1 MAGSTALMTR
11 SLVIVESP
19 AKAKT
24 LEKFLGKDFRV
35 LASYGHVRDLPK
47 KGLGVDREH
56 SYEPTYE
63 VLAGKEKTLADLKR
77 ATRSSDNVYLAAD
90 PDREGEAISWH
101 LHESLK
107 GSGGKNTIF
116 KRVRF
121 NEITKKAV
129 LKAMDDAGEIDT
141 RKVDAQQARRII
153 DRLVG
158 YEVSDLLW
166 KKIWRGLS
174 AGRVQTVALR
184 IIVERETQIE
194 AFRPVE
200 YWTVDAQLEG
210 KTPPAFPARLVSFD
224 GTKLKFDG
232 SDPRLESEEAAAKV
246 RENAEQA
253 VWKIA
258 RVDTSERR
266 KNPPPPFITSQLQ
279 QGAARRL
286 GFAVRRTM
294 QVAQRLYEGRDI
306 PGRGTVGLITYMRT
320 DSTRVSNEALTAVR
334 ELIGSKY
341 GAEALPESPRFFKSR
356 RDTQDAHEAI
366 RPTYLDL
373 PPDAVASHLNTDEAK
388 VYRLI
393 WERFVASQ
401 MNPAVYDTTSAEIEA
416 GRAIYRASGSTL
428 KAAGYLAAYGVSV
441 AAPSTEEDE
450 DAEKDGAR
458 LPTLA
463 QGETLK
469 LLSLTPEKKQTQPP
483 PRFNEA
489 SLVKFL
495 EENGIGRPSTY
506 AEILRKIEQREY
518 VHKKDRRFIP
528 TALGRTV
535 IELLL
540 PYFQDFFETG
550 YTARM
555 EERLDEVEEGK
566 LSWKIAL
573 KEFDKTFTADRDRAL
588 ADMVSGKAGIPLGD
602 ARRLLSFPLVPDTPE
617 ACPKCGKKLKLR
629 MGKNGLFVACSGYP
643 SCTFTENIPDPEED
657 IVDATD
663 LENTTCEEC
672 GSPMKLRQS
681 RTGSSFLGCTAYPK
695 CRNVVNVV
703 MAGGKAEA
711 RPDEPTGETCPDCGH
726 PLVRRHGRFG
736 AYVSCS
742 NYPAC
747 RYKPPKPVRDTGVR
761 CPKDGGVIAERRG
774 RFRPFYGCVNYPN
787 CDFTL
792 SARPIPEACPQCGN
806 PYLLVRE
813 RKGGN
818 VFACDKP
825 ECGFEKPAEAIPELK
840 DVFLPPRRPVRRPPP
855 RPAPPG
861 GEREKPFRPRK
872 TRRIPRPNRASA
884 SAKPARKGPARARAA
899 RKPASRRRAS

>member
-1 MAGSTALMTR
+1 MTR

-35 LASYGHVRDLPK
+35 MASYGHVRDLPK
-47 KGLGVDREH
+47 KGLGVDRGH

-63 VLAGKEKTLADLKR
+63 VLAGKEKTLSDLRR
-77 ATRSSDNVYLAAD
+77 AAKGVDNVYLAAD

-107 GSGGKNTIF
+107 GAGKAIF
-116 KRVRF
+116 RRVRF

-129 LKAMDDAGEIDT
+129 LQAMDDAGEIDA

-184 IIVERETQIE
+184 IIVEREREIE
-194 AFRPVE
+194 VFQPVE
-200 YWTVDAQLEG
+200 YWIVDATLEG
-210 KTPPAFPARLVSFD
+210 RMPPAFPARLVSFE

-232 SDPRLESEEAAAKV
+232 GDPRLENEAAAEKV
-246 RENAEQA
+246 RANVEGAE
-253 VWKIA
+253 WKVA
-258 RVDTSERR
+258 RVETSERR

-320 DSTRVSNEALTAVR
+320 DSTRVSNEALAAVR
-334 ELIGSKY
+334 EHIASKY
-341 GAEALPESPRFFKSR
+341 GADTLPDSPRFFKSR

-373 PPDAVASHLNTDEAK
+373 PPDAVAPHLSSDEAK

-416 GRAIYRASGSTL
+416 GKAVYRASGSTL
-428 KAAGYLAAYGVSV
+428 KSAGYLAAYGIG
-441 AAPSTEEDE
+441 AATPAGGDDAEE
-450 DAEKDGAR
+450 DAEKDGSR
-458 LPTLA
+458 LPPLTS
-463 QGETLK
+463 GEVLK
-469 LLSLTPEKKQTQPP
+469 LVAVTPEKKSTQPP

-540 PYFQDFFETG
+540 PYFEDFFETG

-555 EERLDEVEEGK
+555 EERLDDVEEGK
-566 LSWKIAL
+566 ISWKKAL
-573 KEFDKTFTADRDRAL
+573 AEFDKTFTVDRDRAL
-588 ADMVSGKAGIPLGD
+588 DEMVSGKAGIPLGD
-602 ARRLLSFPLVPDTPE
+602 ARKLLSFPVVPLISET
-617 ACPKCGKKLKLR
+617 CPKCGKKLKLR

-643 SCTFTENIPDPEED
+643 TCTFTENIPDPEED
-657 IVDATD
+657 VMDATE

-681 RTGSSFLGCTAYPK
+681 RTGSAFLGCTAYPK

-711 RPDEPTGETCPDCGH
+711 RPDEPTGENCPDCGH
-726 PLVRRHGRFG
+726 PLVKRHGRFG

-792 SARPIPEACPQCGN
+792 SARPIPEACPQCAS
-806 PYLLVRE
+806 PYLLMRE
-813 RKGGN
+813 RKSGN
-818 VFACDKP
+818 VFACDNP
-825 ECGFEKPAEAIPELK
+825 GCGFEKPAGAIPELQ
-840 DVFLPPRRPVRRPPP
+840 DVFLPSSPASVAKKPPAK
-855 RPAPPG
+855 RTAAKKSAAETPA
-861 GEREKPFRPRK
+861 E
-872 TRRIPRPNRASA
+872 A
-884 SAKPARKGPARARAA
+884 PARPARAV
-899 RKPASRRRAS
+899 RKSTPRRRAS

>member
-19 AKAKT
+19 SKART

-47 KGLGVDREH
+47 KGLGVDRSH

-63 VLAGKEKTLADLKR
+63 VLAGKEKTLAELKK
-77 ATRSSDNVYLAAD
+77 ATHSSDAVYLAAD

-107 GSGGKNTIF
+107 GSGKGIGGKDTVF

-129 LKAMDDAGEIDT
+129 LQAMEDAGEIDT

-184 IIVERETQIE
+184 IIVEREAQIE

-210 KTPPAFPARLVSFD
+210 KAPPAFPARLVSFD

-232 SDPRLESEEAAAKV
+232 TDPRLDSETAAARVSDDASHATWKV
-246 RENAEQA
+246 
-253 VWKIA
+253 A
-258 RVDTSERR
+258 RVETSERR

-320 DSTRVSNEALTAVR
+320 DSTRVSNDALTVVR
-334 ELIGSKY
+334 ELIAKQY
-341 GAEALPESPRFFKSR
+341 GAQALPESPRYFKSR

-373 PPDAVASHLNTDEAK
+373 PPEAVAPHLAPDEAK
-388 VYRLI
+388 VYRLV

-416 GRAIYRASGSTL
+416 GRAVYRASGSTL
-428 KAAGYLAAYGVSV
+428 KSAGYLAAYGITP
-441 AAPSTEEDE
+441 AAPSGGDEED
-450 DAEKDGAR
+450 DADKDGTR
-458 LPTLA
+458 LPPLT

-469 LLSLTPEKKQTQPP
+469 LLALAPEKKQTQPP

-518 VHKKDRRFIP
+518 VRKKDRRFIP
-528 TALGRTV
+528 SALGRTV
-535 IELLL
+535 IELLI
-540 PYFQDFFETG
+540 PYFEDFFETS

-555 EERLDEVEEGK
+555 EERLDEVEDGT
-566 LSWKIAL
+566 LSWRAAL

-588 ADMVSGKAGIPLGD
+588 EEMVSGKAGIPLGD
-602 ARRLLSFPLVPDTPE
+602 ARKLLSFPVVPSIDE

-657 IVDATD
+657 VFDASD

-792 SARPIPEACPQCGN
+792 SVRPIPEACPQCGN

-818 VFACDKP
+818 VFACDKAG
-825 ECGFEKPAEAIPELK
+825 CGFEKPAGAVPELV
-840 DVFLPPRRPVRRPPP
+840 DVFLPASQASGKPAPRKKPAAKKPAKGADPAPESEAAAPTRKPPVRAAKKPP
-855 RPAPPG
+855 
-861 GEREKPFRPRK
+861 
-872 TRRIPRPNRASA
+872 
-884 SAKPARKGPARARAA
+884 
-899 RKPASRRRAS
+899 RRRAG